1 MFTSPSDE
9 VKKMIK
15 AQDIDS
21 QLTSS
26 WCTDNGGRAISS
38 PEVERLISVTPS
50 QRQLEF
56 MRLEY
61 YNFIHFG
68 MNTFYKREWGDG
80 TEDLSVF
87 NPEKLD
93 TDQWCSVLKETGS
106 KGIIITA
113 KHHDGFCLFDTKQT
127 DHNVMNTPFGKDI
140 VALLSESCK
149 KYGLKLGV
157 YLSPW
162 DRHEKTYGTEEYNDF
177 FVKQLTELCTNYGE
191 LFCLWFDGAC
201 GEGKN
206 GKKQVY
212 DWDRYYSVIRE
223 LQPDA
228 VISICGP
235 DVRWIGNEAGK
246 TRKSEWSV
254 IPSVKDAND
263 EIINNSQ
270 KSEKKVKKLQ
280 SLRETDADLGSRE
293 VVEGYDNLIFKPA
306 EADVSVNYG
315 WFYNDKKFNRASK
328 MRTAE
333 ELSDI
338 YFASV
343 GGNASLLLN
352 IPPNRDG
359 LIDPRNVKQLEE
371 FTRLINAPF
380 ANEETLYASNLISD
394 GHKLAP
400 ETLFE
405 DGEGYMLL
413 NGEKGIHMIFESAVN
428 LTAITLRENL
438 SFSQRVEE
446 FEIYASKGKGFRKI
460 YSGTVIGSKR
470 IVRFRKPV
478 KATELLIVPTVSRGN
493 PVLKD
498 IRIFKK

>member
-1 MFTSPSDE
+1 
-9 VKKMIK
+9 MIK
-15 AQDIDS
+15 SLDINSAIDN
-21 QLTSS
+21 S
-26 WCTDNGGRAISS
+26 WCTDNGGKEISS
-38 PEVERLISVTPS
+38 AEVERLVSVRPS
-50 QRQLEF
+50 ARQLEF
-56 MRLEY
+56 LKLEY

-68 MNTFYKREWGDG
+68 VNTFYKREWGDG
-80 TEDLSVF
+80 TEDISLF
-87 NPEKLD
+87 NPVNLD
-93 TDQWCSVLKETGS
+93 TDQWCSVLKDTGS

-113 KHHDGFCLFDTKQT
+113 KHHDGFCLFDTKYT
-127 DHNVMNTPFGKDI
+127 DHNVMNSPFGKDI
-140 VALLSESCK
+140 VALLSQSCK

-162 DRHEKTYGTEEYNDF
+162 DRHEKTYGSDEYNDY
-177 FVKQLTELCTNYGE
+177 FVSQLRELCTNYGE
-191 LFCLWFDGAC
+191 IFTFWFDGAC

-212 DWDRYYSVIRE
+212 DWDRYYSTIRE

-254 IPSVKDAND
+254 IPESRDANS
-263 EIINNSQ
+263 EIIKNSQ
-270 KSEKKVKKLQ
+270 QDETKVRKLLTINE
-280 SLRETDADLGSRE
+280 SDSDLGSRE
-293 VVEGYDNLIFKPA
+293 LVKKYGKLIFKPA
-306 EADVSVNYG
+306 EADVSANLG

-333 ELSDI
+333 ELADI
-338 YFASV
+338 YFSTV

-352 IPPNRDG
+352 VPPNRDG
-359 LIDPRNVKQLEE
+359 LIDKRNVEQLKS
-371 FTRLINAPF
+371 FTQLINAPF
-380 ANEETLYASNLISD
+380 AKEETLFASNLISD
-394 GHKLAP
+394 GYKLAP
-400 ETLFE
+400 ESLFE

-413 NGEKGIHMIFESAVN
+413 EGEKGIQMIFESAIK
-428 LTAITLRENL
+428 LKAITLRENL

-460 YSGTVIGSKR
+460 YSGTVIGSKK
-470 IVRFRKPV
+470 IVLFKKPV
-478 KATELLIVPTVSRGN
+478 KATELLIIPTVSRGN

-498 IRIFKK
+498 IRIYKK